1 MLECNFYPGS
11 GGGPKRRL
19 SHPITSLWDGNGGF
33 DAAKHTW
40 YCAGL
45 MHSYAAASDAF
56 LPALTTKPETLV
68 NGAGL
73 RAETS
78 AWWSSGVRQWGKG

>member
-1 MLECNFYPGS
+1 MRSGENASFSAPFALERS
-11 GGGPKRRL
+11 ALR
-19 SHPITSLWDGNGGF
+19 TLWDGNSGF

-56 LPALTTKPETLV
+56 LPALTTKPENLV

-73 RAETS
+73 RAETG